1 MRVNIIYSNIFYPL
15 FEWVYNLKELGT
27 WVQKSLIRKYPN
39 HSLTFAFLKIILRVD
54 LTILQQVEK
63 PFFRKIITFL

>member
-15 FEWVYNLKELGT
+15 FEWVYNLKEFGT